1 MTFPG
6 SLCADS
12 PTLESLEEIEPKN
25 YLNGERLLEDG
36 VVMEE

>member
-1 MTFPG
+1 M
-6 SLCADS
+6 SRQ